1 MIFFKKTSI
10 LTLLVF
16 MLNSCFPSAIAGEI
30 TLCAHKSTRVVTY
43 PKNATCSSNQLV
55 LKVATNEKLS
65 SNTKVHTTTAQIAP
79 KQPEKVYIPNVY
91 ALSEIKA
98 KEALASLNLRV
109 QVKLLKKSG
118 GIVVQVIPKP
128 GSLVNKGSVVTIVV
142 G

>member
-55 LKVATNEKLS
+55 LKVVTNEKLS

>member
-1 MIFFKKTSI
+1 MILRRKTSLLALLIFF
-10 LTLLVF
+10 
-16 MLNSCFPSAIAGEI
+16 LNSFFPAANAGEI

-55 LKVATNEKLS
+55 LKVTTNEKLIP
-65 SNTKVHTTTAQIAP
+65 NTKVHTTTAQIAP
-79 KQPEKVYIPNVY
+79 KQPEKVYIPNIY
-91 ALSEIKA
+91 AFSETKA
-98 KEALASLNLRV
+98 KEALTSLNLRV

-118 GIVVQVIPKP
+118 GIVVQIFPKP